1 VSNRVSRSRVQSLLL
16 SQLSRDELAAWQ
28 GLLRAN
34 AYFLRELDKDL
45 QRSYRLNSSSY
56 DALLQ
61 LGLTPQGRMRMT
73 DLSDAMLY
81 SPSGLTR
88 LVDQLERKGL
98 IVRERRADDAR
109 SYDAVLSP
117 EGWELV
123 KAATVAHIR
132 CVRELFLD
140 RLSEAQIMQL
150 IDIWD
155 TIDPRFITGR
165 SGPDDDVRPGSGR

>member
-1 VSNRVSRSRVQSLLL
+1 
-16 SQLSRDELAAWQ
+16 
-28 GLLRAN
+28 
-34 AYFLRELDKDL
+34 
-45 QRSYRLNSSSY
+45 
-56 DALLQ
+56 
-61 LGLTPQGRMRMT
+61 MT

-88 LVDQLERKGL
+88 LVDQLEREGL

-123 KAATVAHIR
+123 KTATVAHIR
-132 CVRELFLD
+132 CVRDLFID
-140 RLSEAQIMQL
+140 RLSEEQITQL

-155 TIDPRFITGR
+155 TIDPRFITGD
-165 SGPDDDVRPGSGR
+165 SDPDDDVRPASGR